1 MKLFRLLPAVA
12 LVAACSSADS
22 PATSLPLSPLQD
34 VSETA
39 ASGQVYTQSNSA
51 SGNEVL
57 LFNRAADGSL
67 TAGGAYW
74 TGGNGTGAGLGN
86 QSSLALTSNGRFLL
100 TINAGSD
107 EVSSFAVRRNGTL
120 DLIGAYPSGGSMPLS
135 VTISGS
141 TVYVVNG
148 GGSGNISGFTL
159 SSRGVLAPIAG
170 STLPLSSS
178 ASGPAQIA
186 FSPNGRVLVVTEKA
200 TNSLSV
206 YRVAAN
212 GSATGPT
219 VVPSN
224 GATPFG
230 FAFHGPVLVVS
241 EAFGGA
247 ADASAASSYELH
259 ANGSLETITASAP
272 TTETA
277 ACWVAFS
284 IDGRF
289 AYTANTGSGTIT
301 GYSVHNGALTLL
313 NADGVTGVFGAG
325 SSPIDLAVSPDG
337 GYLYALGSGAHAI
350 AVFAINADGSLTS
363 AMGGASGLAPGTNGL
378 LSR

>member
-1 MKLFRLLPAVA
+1 MKLFRLLPAAA
-12 LVAACSSADS
+12 LLAACSSPDS
-22 PATSLPLSPLQD
+22 PPSLPLSPSLD
-34 VSETA
+34 VRESA
-39 ASGQVYTQSNSA
+39 FAGQVYTQSNSA
-51 SGNEVL
+51 AGNQVL

-67 TAGGAYW
+67 TPGGAFW
-74 TGGNGTGAGLGN
+74 TGGTGTGAGLGN
-86 QSSLALTSNGRFLL
+86 QSSLALNSTGRFLF
-100 TINAGSD
+100 TINAGSN
-107 EVSSFAVRRNGTL
+107 EISTFVVRRDGTL
-120 DLIGAYPSGGSMPLS
+120 DLIGHWPSGGTTPLS
-135 VTISGS
+135 VTIHGNI
-141 TVYVVNG
+141 VYVVNG
-148 GGSGNISGFTL
+148 GGNGNIAGFTM
-159 SSRGVLAPIAG
+159 SSRGVLSPIAG
-170 STLPLSSS
+170 STLPLSSN
-178 ASGPAQIA
+178 ASGPAQIS
-186 FSPNGRVLVVTEKA
+186 FSPNGKLLVVTEKA

-206 YRVAAN
+206 YRVASN
-212 GSATGPT
+212 GSVTGPS

-230 FAFHGPVLVVS
+230 FAFFGPVLVVS

-247 ADASAASSYELH
+247 ADASAASSYEVH
-259 ANGSLETITASAP
+259 ANGTIETITASAP

-284 IDGRF
+284 VDGKY

-337 GYLYALGSGAHAI
+337 AYLYALGSGAHAI

-363 AMGGASGLAPGTNGL
+363 VPGGAAALVAGTNGL
-378 LSR
+378 LAR